1 MSETRTASVKTKSRR
16 RADNFFT
23 MNSMCEHSS
32 SADGHRLKRLG
43 PKTINTRNQEESF
56 FVLVFSPRVSTALFR
71 GVCFDNSAGKFGE
84 KRDAKC
90 DDRVDD
96 CAVIYLNFSVV

>member
-1 MSETRTASVKTKSRR
+1 MNLKVTPEDSPSALIKFRWLTTTTNVNETRTASVKTKSRR

-23 MNSMCEHSS
+23 MNSMCERSS

-56 FVLVFSPRVSTALFR
+56 FVLVFFAARVSTAF
-71 GVCFDNSAGKFGE
+71 V
-84 KRDAKC
+84 
-90 DDRVDD
+90 
-96 CAVIYLNFSVV
+96 